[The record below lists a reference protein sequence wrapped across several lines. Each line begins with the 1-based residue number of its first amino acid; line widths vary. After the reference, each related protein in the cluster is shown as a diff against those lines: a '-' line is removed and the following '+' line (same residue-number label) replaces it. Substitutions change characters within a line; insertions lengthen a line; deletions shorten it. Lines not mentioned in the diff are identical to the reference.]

1 MGAPGTARARARA
14 ALSREILD
22 VARSQLA
29 TLGADRLS
37 LRAVARELEM
47 APSGLYR
54 YFASRD
60 DLLTALIIGAYEAL
74 GDHGERALA
83 GAHQDDH
90 RAQWLAV
97 CKSVRFWAVAHPQ
110 EFALIYGSPVPDYQ
124 ATAATVASS
133 ARVYTLLL
141 HILANGAR
149 AGQLVAAQ
157 DEPPLR
163 TCLAEDVTALLSNLD
178 AADLAPEVLL
188 RAVAAWTQLLGAIS
202 QELFGHLEG
211 GFGNKAELFDYNLEF
226 MADVVGLLPTPRPG
240 RDR

>member
-37 LRAVARELEM
+37 LRAVARELDM
-47 APSGLYR
+47 VPSGLYR

-60 DLLTALIIGAYEAL
+60 DLLTALIIEAYEAL

-83 GAHQDDH
+83 GAGKDDH
-90 RAQWLAV
+90 RGQWLAV
-97 CKSVRFWAVAHPQ
+97 CASVRSWAVAHPQ

-124 ATAATVASS
+124 APAATVASS

-141 HILANGAR
+141 QILADGAR
-149 AGQLVAAQ
+149 AGRLAPGR
-157 DEPPLR
+157 DEPTLP
-163 TCLAEDVTALLSNLD
+163 TGLAEDVTALLSDLNAD
-178 AADLAPEVLL
+178 DLAPGVLL
-188 RAVAAWTQLLGAIS
+188 RAIAAWTQLLGAIG
-202 QELFGHLEG
+202 QELFGHLDDA
-211 GFGNKAELFDYNLEF
+211 FVNRAELFNHNAEL
-226 MADVVGLLPTPRPG
+226 MADVVGLLPTP
-240 RDR
+240 